1 MASSLIGQEA
11 PDFTLPTSDGGSFK
25 LSDLDGSWKV
35 IFFYARD
42 GSPTCKRGCLSF
54 KEQHDLFKSLT
65 PPVEIIGISQDSS
78 KDHDE
83 FKQQLDLP
91 FALLSDEDRLV
102 AEAYGV
108 PIFLGRFPAKSSFVI
123 GPDRTIH
130 HCYDW
135 LFRPRRHVARILDSL
150 SRINGR

>member
-1 MASSLIGQEA
+1 MVSALIGQEA
-11 PDFTLPTSDGGSFK
+11 PEFTLPTSDGGSFS

-35 IFFYARD
+35 LFFYARD

-54 KEQHDLFKSLT
+54 KEQHDLFQSLN
-65 PPVEIIGISQDSS
+65 PSVEIIGISQDSI

-91 FALLSDEDRLV
+91 FILLSDEDRIV

-108 PIFLGRFPAKSSFVI
+108 PLFLGRFPAKSSFVI
-123 GPDRTIH
+123 GPDRKIH

-135 LFRPRRHVARILDSL
+135 LFRPRRHVARILNSL
-150 SRINGR
+150 SQISK